1 MILNI
6 LAEAPAQLSIT
17 VGWVLFGVGV
27 VGVLGIF
34 RYFAWRI
41 SK

>member
-6 LAEAPAQLSIT
+6 LAAIPAPLSET
-17 VGWVLFGVGV
+17 VGWALFGLGIVGI
-27 VGVLGIF
+27 LGIF